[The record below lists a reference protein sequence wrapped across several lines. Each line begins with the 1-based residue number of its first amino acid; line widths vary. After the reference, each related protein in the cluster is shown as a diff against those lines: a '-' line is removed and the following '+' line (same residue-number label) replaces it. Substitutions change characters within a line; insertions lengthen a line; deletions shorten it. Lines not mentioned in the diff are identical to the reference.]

1 MFFQLFKCGSRPLL
15 LEYLPVM
22 INWRLIFISNLCFVF
37 GNVNVR
43 NYQLVDSDMD
53 EFNLC
58 IVIRNN
64 HYRTNAQKGMFL
76 MKDSARLNK
85 GIKKLIP
92 FIYSCGLEPIFKPSL
107 YTALTLLPWRPNM
120 NVKL

>member
-92 FIYSCGLEPIFKPSL
+92 FIYSCGFEPIFNPSL